1 LREKKLGIRIRIGKK
16 KQNKIDNK
24 KGELKKELDEHIR
37 WIKEEKIKKEKEKK
51 D

>member
-1 LREKKLGIRIRIGKK
+1 LGIRIRIGKK

-24 KGELKKELDEHIR
+24 KRELIKELDEHIR